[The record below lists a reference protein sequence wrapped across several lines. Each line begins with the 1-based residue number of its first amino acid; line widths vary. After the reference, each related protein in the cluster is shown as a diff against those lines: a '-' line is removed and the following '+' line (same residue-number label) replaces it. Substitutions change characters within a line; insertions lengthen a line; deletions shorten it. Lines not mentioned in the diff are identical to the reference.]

1 MEISCVN
8 ITQQISLYNCQSW
21 FGRGGGGSESGGSGC
36 PGQLAGGAATLLRLE
51 YSETDSSSDFE
62 SESSADQ
69 DPPASESETSQPADP
84 GEKYC
89 EMLRN
94 IGKHFVKFIYQKK
107 IQGRNVVRCCV
118 ILIKNL

>member
-51 YSETDSSSDFE
+51 YSETDSSSDSK
-62 SESSADQ
+62 SESSESADQ
-69 DPPASESETSQPADP
+69 DPPEQDPASLSEASKTADP
-84 GEKYC
+84 GEKHC
-89 EMLRN
+89 KMR
-94 IGKHFVKFIYQKK
+94 
-107 IQGRNVVRCCV
+107 
-118 ILIKNL
+118 